1 MLTTTRPAR
10 TLHRDTRLFNDGEM
24 RGDLKASVIVVLL
37 WLVVCGLA
45 GLS

>member
-1 MLTTTRPAR
+1 MLTSPRSAR
-10 TLHRDTRLFNDGEM
+10 TLHRDTRSFNDGEM

-37 WLVVCGLA
+37 WLAVCGLA